1 MSKEMRSEINK
12 ILIFEKFLNENIN
25 LSKLKNYLYDYFD
38 LNNLIEPAT
47 IPIKK
52 NYVRLYHQTD
62 LEHFEKIKNEGK
74 ISIEKSKGSLFNEP
88 VIIWGQ
94 IVKNTNDSGFYG
106 SPKKRFTIEYQV
118 PEKEVDKGNGGIS
131 RDVTS
136 DEIIAYHDPRLF
148 NIKSIVD
155 DYDYLNNIVENLNFF
170 MEFKNDDETSD
181 EHAYYLIADAVKNMR
196 INEISKTINS

>member
-1 MSKEMRSEINK
+1 MSKEMRQQINK
-12 ILIFEKFLNENIN
+12 ILNFDKILNENIN
-25 LSKLKNYLYDYFD
+25 LTKIKDYLYDYFD

-52 NYVRLYHQTD
+52 NHLRLYHQTN
-62 LEHFEKIKNEGK
+62 LEKFEKIKKNNR
-74 ISIEKSKGSLFNEP
+74 ISISKSMGKLFNEP
-88 VIIWGQ
+88 VIIWGH
-94 IVKNTNDSGFYG
+94 IVKNINDNGFYG
-106 SPKKRFTIEYQV
+106 SPKKMFTIEYQI
-118 PEKEVDKGNGGIS
+118 PENEVDKGTGGVS

-155 DYDYLNNIVENLNFF
+155 DYDYLNNIVENLDFF
-170 MEFKNDDETSD
+170 MRFKNDNETSD
-181 EHAYYLIADAVKNMR
+181 EHAYYLIANAIKNMR